1 MSQQTDAELIAEF
14 KDGNRNGF
22 NELVRRY
29 QKKVYWIARRI
40 VGSHDEADDVTQD
53 VFVKVYEKLSAF
65 RGDSEFYTW
74 LYRIAVN
81 TSFSV
86 TSKRRFKDLFQYNE
100 VEDRV
105 DIEQEADKALLQKE
119 YQSLL
124 EDAIAEL
131 PKQQKA
137 VFQLRYFDELQYQ
150 EIAKIMKRSEGAVKA
165 NYFFALN
172 KIKSMM
178 QKEYQL

>member
-1 MSQQTDAELIAEF
+1 MSQQTDAELIVEF
-14 KDGNRNGF
+14 KDGNVSGF

-40 VGSHDEADDVTQD
+40 VGSHEEADDVTQD
-53 VFVKVYEKLSAF
+53 VFIKVYEKLKDF

-74 LYRIAVN
+74 LYRITVN

-86 TSKRRFKDLFQYNE
+86 VSKRKFKDLFQYHE

-105 DIEQEADKALLQKE
+105 DIGEEADKALLQKE

-124 EDAIAEL
+124 DVAIADL
-131 PKQQKA
+131 PTQQKA
-137 VFQLRYFDELQYQ
+137 VFQLRYFDELPYQ
-150 EIAKIMKRSEGAVKA
+150 EIAKIMNRSEGAVKA

-172 KIKSMM
+172 KIKNSM

>member
-1 MSQQTDAELIAEF
+1 M
-14 KDGNRNGF
+14 
-22 NELVRRY
+22 
-29 QKKVYWIARRI
+29 
-40 VGSHDEADDVTQD
+40 
-53 VFVKVYEKLSAF
+53 
-65 RGDSEFYTW
+65 
-74 LYRIAVN
+74 
-81 TSFSV
+81 
-86 TSKRRFKDLFQYNE
+86 
-100 VEDRV
+100 EDRV